1 MFTPFQFIFSSKPDQ
16 QFRRTLRTL
25 LGFWPG
31 NILLY
36 RKAVTHS
43 SAANQ
48 SRESNNPKESYERLE
63 FLGDA
68 VLSSV
73 IADYLFKRFPFKDE
87 GFLTVMRSRIVS
99 GHQLGKL
106 AVKFGIDRLI
116 DADRGLSSRSNSLNG
131 DVFEALIGA
140 IYIDKGY
147 NLTARFI
154 NENIL
159 RHHIDIDEIEA
170 TDSDYKSKLI
180 EWTQKNK
187 KDLKFN
193 LVEEE
198 EGAPFRNYTIE
209 ILIDGEPMGRAQH
222 QSKKRAAQE
231 ASRVCLVALAIP

>member
-1 MFTPFQFIFSSKPDQ
+1 M
-16 QFRRTLRTL
+16 
-25 LGFWPG
+25 
-31 NILLY
+31 LY
-36 RKAVTHS
+36 RKAFTHS

-131 DVFEALIGA
+131 DVFEA
-140 IYIDKGY
+140 
-147 NLTARFI
+147 
-154 NENIL
+154 
-159 RHHIDIDEIEA
+159 
-170 TDSDYKSKLI
+170 
-180 EWTQKNK
+180 
-187 KDLKFN
+187 
-193 LVEEE
+193 
-198 EGAPFRNYTIE
+198 
-209 ILIDGEPMGRAQH
+209 
-222 QSKKRAAQE
+222 
-231 ASRVCLVALAIP
+231 